1 MAESELATVAR
12 PYARAAFSTALDE
25 AEGLGAWSR
34 MLGLMGAAVSDPVI
48 EALLD
53 DPMRS
58 GADAAATLTELLS
71 DDLSTAAV
79 NFIGV
84 LADYDRLMLLP
95 TIAMQY
101 EVLKAN
107 HEKTIDVEV
116 VSAYSMSEQEQSELK
131 TALDRRLQRTVAL
144 ETTTDSDL
152 LGGVVIRTEV
162 MVIDD
167 SVRGKLQKL
176 AGTLQ

>member
-1 MAESELATVAR
+1 
-12 PYARAAFSTALDE
+12 
-25 AEGLGAWSR
+25 
-34 MLGLMGAAVSDPVI
+34 
-48 EALLD
+48 
-53 DPMRS
+53 
-58 GADAAATLTELLS
+58 
-71 DDLSTAAV
+71 
-79 NFIGV
+79 
-84 LADYDRLMLLP
+84 MLLP

-152 LGGVVIRTEV
+152 LGGVVIRTED

>member
-1 MAESELATVAR
+1 
-12 PYARAAFSTALDE
+12 
-25 AEGLGAWSR
+25 
-34 MLGLMGAAVSDPVI
+34 
-48 EALLD
+48 
-53 DPMRS
+53 MRS

-152 LGGVVIRTEV
+152 LGGVVIRTED

>member
-1 MAESELATVAR
+1 
-12 PYARAAFSTALDE
+12 
-25 AEGLGAWSR
+25 
-34 MLGLMGAAVSDPVI
+34 
-48 EALLD
+48 
-53 DPMRS
+53 
-58 GADAAATLTELLS
+58 
-71 DDLSTAAV
+71 
-79 NFIGV
+79 
-84 LADYDRLMLLP
+84 
-95 TIAMQY
+95 MQY

-152 LGGVVIRTEV
+152 LGGVVIRTED

>member
-1 MAESELATVAR
+1 M
-12 PYARAAFSTALDE
+12 
-25 AEGLGAWSR
+25 
-34 MLGLMGAAVSDPVI
+34 
-48 EALLD
+48 
-53 DPMRS
+53 
-58 GADAAATLTELLS
+58 
-71 DDLSTAAV
+71 

-144 ETTTDSDL
+144 ETSTDSDL
-152 LGGVVIRTEV
+152 LGGVVIRTED

>member
-1 MAESELATVAR
+1 
-12 PYARAAFSTALDE
+12 
-25 AEGLGAWSR
+25 
-34 MLGLMGAAVSDPVI
+34 MLGLLGAAVSDPVI
-48 EALLD
+48 ESLLD

-58 GADAAATLTELLS
+58 GADAAATLTGLLS
-71 DDLSTAAV
+71 DDLSSTAV

-95 TIAMQY
+95 TIATQY

-131 TALDRRLQRTVAL
+131 IALDRRLQRTVAL
-144 ETTTDSDL
+144 ETITDSDL
-152 LGGVVIRTEV
+152 LGGVVIRTED